1 MSRLNAT
8 RKGFVIVTYPEA
20 VMEKVIRTREL
31 TRNTFNVA
39 VGDELSMEK
48 LIDVLNDWNFSR
60 DDFVFEPGSFAVRG
74 SLIDVF
80 SYGAEKPYRIDFD
93 DDKVEK
99 IREFDPET
107 QGSTEK
113 LRKVR
118 IIPNIYDKQT
128 VEDRISI
135 FEFIN
140 RDFVLWVDSPDYVID
155 SIEKNYKLA
164 ETRYI
169 EISEK
174 EILDEDTYII
184 NPQSNLIGK
193 EQFLAEANARAI
205 VEMSS
210 RSFFAATDEIHFS
223 TEPQPAFSKQ
233 FDLLISNLKQNSE
246 NGFTTYIFSNNDKQL
261 QRLRDIFADKG
272 ESASALQKDAAANGW
287 NSLTESGSLIR
298 CVLRDPSMKSV
309 NSCMNENKRKK

>member
-1 MSRLNAT
+1 MNSLLSRISQNPNFDKLTSLLANGGQAKVQLSGLAGSAKSFAVAAAFADMGTTFCLVLPDKESASYSYDDLVGILGEESVMFYPSAFKRSIEYMKENKSNIVMQTEVLSRLNAT

-107 QGSTEK
+107 QGYKKCVSFPTST
-113 LRKVR
+113 
-118 IIPNIYDKQT
+118 T
-128 VEDRISI
+128 
-135 FEFIN
+135 N
-140 RDFVLWVDSPDYVID
+140 RP
-155 SIEKNYKLA
+155 
-164 ETRYI
+164 
-169 EISEK
+169 
-174 EILDEDTYII
+174 
-184 NPQSNLIGK
+184 
-193 EQFLAEANARAI
+193 
-205 VEMSS
+205 
-210 RSFFAATDEIHFS
+210 
-223 TEPQPAFSKQ
+223 
-233 FDLLISNLKQNSE
+233 
-246 NGFTTYIFSNNDKQL
+246 
-261 QRLRDIFADKG
+261 
-272 ESASALQKDAAANGW
+272 
-287 NSLTESGSLIR
+287 
-298 CVLRDPSMKSV
+298 
-309 NSCMNENKRKK
+309 